1 MEEIIEE
8 LREHAETVPVPLD
21 LPEEDDILNAQELM
35 LISVPA
41 DYFEFLMTVSDLVL
55 GNLEPATVADPHS
68 HTYLPDVAAKAWHMG
83 MPRHL
88 IPVCEL
94 PRGFYCIDE
103 AGVVFEWTRK
113 EQLTDRSW
121 ESIWHWAR
129 DVWLAQA

>member
-21 LPEEDDILNAQELM
+21 LPEEDDILTAQELL

-55 GNLEPATVADPHS
+55 GNLEPATVADAHS
-68 HTYLPDVAAKAWHMG
+68 HTYLPDVAANAWQTG
-83 MPRHL
+83 VPRHL
-88 IPVCEL
+88 IPICEF
-94 PRGFYCIDE
+94 PGGFYCIDE
-103 AGVVFEWTRK
+103 VGVVFEWTTKHR
-113 EQLTDRSW
+113 LTDRNW